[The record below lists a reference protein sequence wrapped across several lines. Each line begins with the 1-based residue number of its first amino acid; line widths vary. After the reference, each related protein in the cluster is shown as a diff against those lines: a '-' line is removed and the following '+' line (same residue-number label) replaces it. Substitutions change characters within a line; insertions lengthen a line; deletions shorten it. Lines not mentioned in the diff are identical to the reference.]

1 MSQANYKNVF
11 SFESKFPG
19 GTQSECTNISQ
30 YSDDAEENYNSTT
43 VNMHGITEM
52 TQTSHVLDNGTKVTY
67 IRITCEN
74 GERLTVNAFEINK

>member
-1 MSQANYKNVF
+1 MNNPNYKNVF

-19 GTQSECTNISQ
+19 GTASSCTNISQ
-30 YSDDAEENYNSTT
+30 YSDDVEGNYNSTT
-43 VNMHGITEM
+43 VNMHGVIEM

-67 IRITCEN
+67 INITCEN